1 MLAAQDRTERKMAM
15 KEAYFILYVSDQ
27 AESALYYGE
36 VLDRKPILDVPGITE
51 FELRDGSILGLI
63 PVQSAGRLLGK
74 SLFRSSSK
82 VPKAELYLV
91 VDDPGICHQ
100 RALDRGATELS
111 PMQLRDWGHRA
122 AYSMDHDGHVLAFAE
137 KVAQAS

>member
-1 MLAAQDRTERKMAM
+1 M

-27 AESALYYGE
+27 AKSASYYGE

-51 FELRDGSILGLI
+51 LRLRDGSILGLM
-63 PVQSAGRLLGK
+63 PVQSAGRLLGE
-74 SLFRSSSK
+74 SVFRSSSK

-91 VDDPGICHQ
+91 VDDPSSYHQ
-100 RALDRGATELS
+100 RALDSGGTELS

-137 KVAQAS
+137 KVAQTS